1 MSDFPRV
8 LLAVLLG
15 NLLTV
20 LVLYSF
26 TLHSL
31 HRVWPSAE
39 AFVKQHLCGEVHTSA
54 LVFK

>member
-1 MSDFPRV
+1 MTEFVRV

-15 NLLTV
+15 NLLIM
-20 LVLYSF
+20 LVLYGL

-39 AFVKQHLCGEVHTSA
+39 VFVKQHLCMEGAGTPT
-54 LVFK
+54 

>member
-1 MSDFPRV
+1 MAEFVRV
-8 LLAVLLG
+8 LLLG
-15 NLLTV
+15 TL
-20 LVLYSF
+20 LVLFGF